1 MSSLLEL
8 RDLKVAFG
16 AHQAVRGL
24 DLSIAAGETVALV
37 GESGCGKSTTALSIL
52 RLLDGSAQVSGQV
65 LFEERDLLRLPEP
78 ELVALRGQD
87 IAMIFQEPMTSLNPV
102 LSIGQQL
109 VEAIRLH
116 QPLDGAAARARALE
130 LLAQVRIP
138 DPARRIDDY
147 PHQLSGGQRQ
157 RVMIAMA
164 IANRPRLLIAD
175 EPTTALDVTVQAQI
189 LELLDQLRRELGMAV
204 LLITHDLGVVEQWA
218 DRVAVMFAGEKVEE
232 ATTAQLFV
240 APRHAYTRGLLGAS
254 LRLEQE
260 LHYRLQRLPEIRNDI
275 DTDGQWRFSL
285 TDTALRQVIQP
296 LAAGA
301 APLLSV
307 QDLHVDYLTP
317 KGSVHAV
324 RGVSLDIAAGETVG
338 LVGESGCGKST
349 LSRSIIGLEDSR
361 SGRILLDGQDIARL
375 DRKALRPSRRRV
387 QMVFQDPYASLNPRH
402 SVRDI
407 LDTALQI
414 HEIRD
419 RNERQRR
426 VSQII
431 DLVGLPQAALGRYAH
446 QFSGGQRQRI
456 GIARALVLK
465 PALVICDEPVS
476 ALDVSVQAQILNL
489 LVDLK
494 QEFGLAYL
502 FISHDLSVVRY
513 IADRVL
519 VMQGGRIVE
528 EGDHRSIWQ
537 APKHPYTRTLL
548 AAAPGNAYARSV
560 AAQPERLIA

>member
-8 RDLKVAFG
+8 RGLKVSFG

-24 DLSIAAGETVALV
+24 DLSIAAGQTVALV

-78 ELVALRGQD
+78 ELVALRGQG

-138 DPARRIDDY
+138 EPARRIDDY

-189 LELLDQLRRELGMAV
+189 LELLGQLRRELGMAV

-232 ATTAQLFV
+232 ATTAQLFA

-260 LHYRLQRLPEIRNDI
+260 LHYRRQRLPEIRNDI
-275 DTDGQWRFSL
+275 DADGQWRFSL

-296 LAAGA
+296 LTAGA

-307 QDLHVDYLTP
+307 QDLHVDYPTP

-375 DRKALRPSRRRV
+375 DRKALRPLRRRV

-414 HEIRD
+414 HEVRD

-537 APKHPYTRTLL
+537 APQHPYTRTLL
-548 AAAPGNAYARSV
+548 AAAPGAASTR
-560 AAQPERLIA
+560 AAEAQPELLIA

>member
-1 MSSLLEL
+1 MPSLLEL
-8 RDLKVAFG
+8 RGLKVSFG

-24 DLSIAAGETVALV
+24 DLSIAAGQTVALV

-78 ELVALRGQD
+78 ELVALRGQG

-138 DPARRIDDY
+138 EPARRIDDY

-189 LELLDQLRRELGMAV
+189 LELLGQLRRELGMAV

-232 ATTAQLFV
+232 ATTAQLFA

-260 LHYRLQRLPEIRNDI
+260 LHYRRQRLPEIRNDI
-275 DTDGQWRFSL
+275 DADGQWRFSL

-307 QDLHVDYLTP
+307 QDLHVDYPTP

-375 DRKALRPSRRRV
+375 DRKALRPLRRRV

-431 DLVGLPQAALGRYAH
+431 DLVGLPQTALGRYAH

-537 APKHPYTRTLL
+537 APQHPYTRTLL
-548 AAAPGNAYARSV
+548 AAAPGAASTR
-560 AAQPERLIA
+560 AAEAQPELLIA